1 MKAKKA
7 IKRLQRV
14 DTLLGT
20 VIDEYDAGTSGVN
33 DMLSAARSKIA
44 SASQAL
50 AASAAAK
57 APAKAGRTP
66 SSTVSASARKR
77 LPVAAKK
84 HGAAANRAKPSH
96 KPPTVHSAAV
106 AS

>member
-7 IKRLQRV
+7 IKRLLRV

-33 DMLSAARSKIA
+33 DMLCAARSKIA

-50 AASAAAK
+50 AASPAAK
-57 APAKAGRTP
+57 APAKAD
-66 SSTVSASARKR
+66 SALKR
-77 LPVAAKK
+77 LPIAAKK
-84 HGAAANRAKPSH
+84 RGAAANHAKPSH
-96 KPPTVHSAAV
+96 KPPTVHSAAA

>member
-7 IKRLQRV
+7 IKRLHRV

-20 VIDEYDAGTSGVN
+20 VIDEYDAGTSGVK

-50 AASAAAK
+50 AASPAAK
-57 APAKAGRTP
+57 APAKAD
-66 SSTVSASARKR
+66 SAQKR
-77 LPVAAKK
+77 LPIAAKK
-84 HGAAANRAKPSH
+84 RGAAANHAKPSH
-96 KPPTVHSAAV
+96 KLSTVHSAAV

>member
-7 IKRLQRV
+7 IKRLQQV

-20 VIDEYDAGTSGVN
+20 VIDEYDAGTSGVT
-33 DMLSAARSKIA
+33 DMLSAARSRVA

-50 AASAAAK
+50 AASPAAK
-57 APAKAGRTP
+57 APAKAD
-66 SSTVSASARKR
+66 SARKR

-84 HGAAANRAKPSH
+84 RGAAAKHAKPSH
-96 KPPTVHSAAV
+96 KPLAVHSAAV
-106 AS
+106 AP

>member
-33 DMLSAARSKIA
+33 DMLSAARSRVA

-50 AASAAAK
+50 AAAPATK
-57 APAKAGRTP
+57 VPAKAN
-66 SSTVSASARKR
+66 SARKR
-77 LPVAAKK
+77 LTVAAKK
-84 HGAAANRAKPSH
+84 RGVAANHAKPSH
-96 KPPTVHSAAV
+96 KPPTVHSAAA

>member
-20 VIDEYDAGTSGVN
+20 VIDEYDAGNSGVN
-33 DMLSAARSKIA
+33 DMLRAARSRVA

-50 AASAAAK
+50 AAS
-57 APAKAGRTP
+57 PAKAD
-66 SSTVSASARKR
+66 SARKR

-84 HGAAANRAKPSH
+84 RGAAANRAKPSH
-96 KPPTVHSAAV
+96 KPPAVRSAEV
-106 AS
+106 AF

>member
-20 VIDEYDAGTSGVN
+20 VIDEYGGGTSGVN
-33 DMLSAARSKIA
+33 DILSAARSRVA

-50 AASAAAK
+50 AASPAAK
-57 APAKAGRTP
+57 APAKAD
-66 SSTVSASARKR
+66 SARKR
-77 LPVAAKK
+77 LPVAPKK
-84 HGAAANRAKPSH
+84 RGAAANHAKPSH
-96 KPPTVHSAAV
+96 KSPTAHSAGV

>member
-33 DMLSAARSKIA
+33 DMLNTARSSVA
-44 SASQAL
+44 SASQTL
-50 AASAAAK
+50 AAAPAAK
-57 APAKAGRTP
+57 VPAK
-66 SSTVSASARKR
+66 SNSARKR
-77 LPVAAKK
+77 LPVAAKNR
-84 HGAAANRAKPSH
+84 GAAANHAKSSH
-96 KPPTVHSAAV
+96 KSSAVHSAAV
-106 AS
+106 AP